1 MKTLITALALLT
13 LSFTAL
19 PAKEGSFFSVVIG
32 EHDKVFRV
40 NLSSRQWMKI
50 TNFIQNDAGET
61 PAERAG
67 VAVFQGDDA
76 LWVLFADG
84 PSTTR
89 VAHED
94 LFIGGPATV
103 IVSPMPGAT
112 VFLTYQR
119 GSD

>member
-1 MKTLITALALLT
+1 MKTLITTLALLT
-13 LSFTAL
+13 LSFETL
-19 PAKEGSFFSVVIG
+19 PAKDGAFSSVIIRPG
-32 EHDKVFRV
+32 DRVFRV
-40 NLSSRQWMKI
+40 NLAAKQWMKI
-50 TNFIQNDAGET
+50 TNFIQNDVGPD

-67 VAVFQGDDA
+67 VAVFQGNA
-76 LWVLFADG
+76 GLWVLFADG

-103 IVSPMPGAT
+103 TVPPMPGAT